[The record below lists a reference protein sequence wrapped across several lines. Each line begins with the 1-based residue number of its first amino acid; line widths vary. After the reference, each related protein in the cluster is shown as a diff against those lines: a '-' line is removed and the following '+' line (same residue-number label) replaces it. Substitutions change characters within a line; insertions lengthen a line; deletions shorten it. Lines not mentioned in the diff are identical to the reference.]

1 MEKNTISKNFAE
13 DSVLSFKDGQQIKGS
28 NDVSEAIIDFCE
40 SYLQGYKNAEKRE
53 FVTGICSVVVITGIC
68 LGATYIVKHKKKSKN
83 IKEEEA

>member
-1 MEKNTISKNFAE
+1 MKKNTISKHFTE

-53 FVTGICSVVVITGIC
+53 FVTGICGGVIITSIFIGV
-68 LGATYIVKHKKKSKN
+68 TYIVKHKKKSKK
-83 IKEEEA
+83 IKEEA